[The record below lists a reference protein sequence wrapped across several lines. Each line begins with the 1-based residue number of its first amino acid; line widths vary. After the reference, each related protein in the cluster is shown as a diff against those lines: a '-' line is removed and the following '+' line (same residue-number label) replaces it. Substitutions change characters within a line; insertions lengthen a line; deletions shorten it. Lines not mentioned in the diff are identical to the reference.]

1 MTPLT
6 LSASR
11 SPPTWEYCL
20 SRYWEQRFDLEATQ
34 LLGLGARLRRC
45 FFSWCLLGRCLF
57 GGCLLGRSLLRRR
70 LGGLLGRSLLHWGL
84 TAVGSRLDTG
94 LQLGEQIGHV
104 FGLVELLG
112 PLLGGKGFST
122 FEFGLYQL
130 VQLVLVVVVIA
141 VRVEVVGHRL
151 DHLPGHFEF
160 RRFDLDLL
168 VQQ

>member
-57 GGCLLGRSLLRRR
+57 GG
-70 LGGLLGRSLLHWGL
+70 GLFGRSLLHWGL

-112 PLLGGKGFST
+112 PLLGGKG
-122 FEFGLYQL
+122 
-130 VQLVLVVVVIA
+130 
-141 VRVEVVGHRL
+141 
-151 DHLPGHFEF
+151 
-160 RRFDLDLL
+160 
-168 VQQ
+168 